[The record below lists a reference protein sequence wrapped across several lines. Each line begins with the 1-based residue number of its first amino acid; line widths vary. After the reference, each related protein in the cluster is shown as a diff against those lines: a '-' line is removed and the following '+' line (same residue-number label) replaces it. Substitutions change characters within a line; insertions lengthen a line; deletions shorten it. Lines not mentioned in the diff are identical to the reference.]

1 MTKRNRLNSI
11 LQQQQTGILLETTL
25 LDVQSDVRKTEF
37 DVSDFYDLKQQEM
50 VKRGD
55 IFSEAALEA
64 AEIENSFEESAKQM
78 RYEKFIKVVNCFLII
93 ASIYVVFLI
102 YGVICTQY
110 QYTDEGNIEPTIM
123 SVDELRIKKEY
134 EILLLSYLTDRT
146 IYEEILILDYRLG
159 QGLEDPVI
167 IANEYTA
174 LLEAVNTAS
183 TKTAAT
189 VVDAK
194 YLQMQESLSYWIKND
209 AALYLQYM
217 SDAITNNNV
226 DSASYAV
233 MWRSKMYEDFLQITS
248 NIVVTGDAIKGVD
261 MTDIKAWTPDGYV
274 DSFINGT

>member
-1 MTKRNRLNSI
+1 MTRKNRLNLI
-11 LQQQQTGILLETTL
+11 LQQQQTGIMLETTL
-25 LDVQSDVRKTEF
+25 SDVQCDVRKTES
-37 DVSDFYDLKQQEM
+37 DVPDFYDLKQREM

-55 IFSEAALEA
+55 IFSEVALEA
-64 AEIENSFEESAKQM
+64 AEIENSSEESDKQIW
-78 RYEKFIKVVNCFLII
+78 YDKFMKAVNCFLIT
-93 ASIYVVFLI
+93 ASIYIVFLI

-134 EILLLSYLTDRT
+134 EILLLSYLRDRT
-146 IYEEILILDYRLG
+146 IYEDILILDYRLG

-174 LLEAVNTAS
+174 LLETVNTAS
-183 TKTAAT
+183 TKTSAT

-217 SDAITNNNV
+217 SDAITNNNA